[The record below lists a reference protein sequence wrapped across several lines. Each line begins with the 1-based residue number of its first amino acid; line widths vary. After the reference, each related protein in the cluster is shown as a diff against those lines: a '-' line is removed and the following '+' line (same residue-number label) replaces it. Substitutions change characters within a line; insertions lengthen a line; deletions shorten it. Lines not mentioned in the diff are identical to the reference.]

1 MKSEIIPIRR
11 ALISV
16 SDKHNLIDLGKFLD
30 CLSVEIVSTGGT
42 ARYLKKEGLNVKE
55 VSDLTGFPE
64 VLNGRVKTLH
74 PKVHAPI
81 LLDRD
86 DKVSVKELKK
96 MDSKPIDLVVV
107 NLYPFETTLTGKGS
121 RKDIIENIDIGG
133 VALMRAAAKNF
144 DHVMVISDPKDY
156 VELKKELKNFG
167 GCTRRKTRKFFAG
180 KAFSQTSYYDHIIT
194 GWFLSKKQVQP
205 IESRVFGGTSRQ
217 ALKYGENPHQNAV
230 YLNSHNLEKKTK
242 YSMNIL
248 QGTLSYN
255 NLIDSTAAYKIL
267 CELEDYN
274 KPSCVIIKHGNPCG
288 VAIDKNIFSA
298 YKKALETDPVSAFGG
313 IVGIN
318 QPVDEK
324 LAKKI
329 LGIFT
334 EVIIAK
340 SFTPAAIKMLTLK
353 KNIKIVEINKFDG
366 KLLDEEEVRSVIG
379 GYLVQETSIGQS
391 NQEEFTVVTKKR
403 PSKGEFK
410 NLVFLWKIVK
420 HVKSNAIVVGK
431 NFCITGIGA
440 GQTNRVGS
448 VKLALNNSKTLEKKS
463 LKDTTSLTYGLAS
476 DAFFPFSD
484 SIEMASRNGISCII
498 QPGGSINDLDVIKA
512 ADKLKISMIFT
523 KRRLFSH

>member
-107 NLYPFETTLTGKGS
+107 NLYPFETILTGKGS

-156 VELKKELKNFG
+156 IELKKELKNFG

-205 IESRVFGGTSRQ
+205 IESRVFGGTSKQ

-274 KPSCVIIKHGNPCG
+274 KPACVIIKHGNPCG
-288 VAIDKNIFSA
+288 VAIDNNIFSA

-379 GYLVQETSIGQS
+379 GYLVQETSIGQY

-431 NFCITGIGA
+431 NFYITGIGA

-463 LKDTTSLTYGLAS
+463 IKNTTSLTYGLAS